1 MNNATEKHWVERFVS
16 EIKIHQNYSDDA
28 EYKKSNGDIAVLVM
42 EKPVTFSN
50 YIRPICLPDPSEKVF
65 NVDGVVVGRGR
76 RNLSSRGTSPIPSLI
91 YLHSIS
97 LTECLLSNEES
108 LYIVSKN
115 SFCAVN
121 EHQALCQGFLT

>member
-1 MNNATEKHWVERFVS
+1 
-16 EIKIHQNYSDDA
+16 
-28 EYKKSNGDIAVLVM
+28 M

-50 YIRPICLPDPSEKVF
+50 YIRPICLPDPSENVF

-76 RNLSSRGTSPIPSLI
+76 RNLFSSGISPIPSLI

-108 LYIVSKN
+108 YAVVSQN
-115 SFCAVN
+115 SFCALN
-121 EHQALCQGFLT
+121 EHQALCHGIFDLNLDLKNFN